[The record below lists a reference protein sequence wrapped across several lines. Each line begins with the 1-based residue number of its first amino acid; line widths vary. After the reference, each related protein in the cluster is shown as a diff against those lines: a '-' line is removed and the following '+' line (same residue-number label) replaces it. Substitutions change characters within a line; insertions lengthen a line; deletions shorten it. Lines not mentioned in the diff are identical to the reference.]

1 MNNIKYTDNELNLM
15 SYQELRRLSI
25 LLRLP
30 ANIKKTYMI
39 SMIQAHQKGDGF
51 TKTAIANKVM
61 EERKIK
67 RLTTKGRQAKP
78 YIMVSTTTTQQIML
92 PRNHSLTT
100 PVRLMP
106 QYERGFAPLTQY
118 EAVPGL
124 SNAKANFDDSGSY
137 NYHFHGEYSNTM
149 MTSSSHEMYRNET
162 YWHPREIYNNSLMP
176 ILSSLLTPNSMPIN
190 STGFTSQ
197 YASQN
202 ATKSQSSFQQGI
214 YEKYV
219 KSGGLIEGQ
228 TYQSNATNSTLM
240 LNNSY
245 TDENTSNNNSD
256 TQGNYVVTKNDIDF
270 EVNST
275 VDDSGYQQFSR
286 RDDTVIRHANSSLS
300 HLGENYSQRAM
311 EYNGYSNGGTK
322 DLSSCIGE
330 FFGSE
335 NDLSQSEDD
344 FRKTGALI
352 HPSTKLVNNG
362 VNHYRLTAVPLSQSE
377 AERTCATEERI
388 WEETDGGE
396 RDELWKTS
404 TERNFVSVPDGDNRG
419 PSSSDV
425 SENFNYCTSD
435 AVQTTESTWDKRRL
449 NENHVSIRH
458 SDFPRCRYILG
469 HNKYPE
475 VVNKKSDVTAV
486 LPSFW
491 STFSAYGTNN
501 KVYSLCRNSFT
512 GTTETHVSP
521 IMISTYAKQYTHG
534 NSQLTSNNPEE
545 SPQISRPWVYTYS
558 EPSQSSFSVE
568 NSSYSTWNEYSSE
581 VGDKMLSSDNPH
593 EVQVVKC
600 RKHGCHYL
608 YSVPSS
614 CNQGELQKDRAFDQT
629 AQIKPFI

>member
-1 MNNIKYTDNELNLM
+1 
-15 SYQELRRLSI
+15 
-25 LLRLP
+25 
-30 ANIKKTYMI
+30 
-39 SMIQAHQKGDGF
+39 
-51 TKTAIANKVM
+51 
-61 EERKIK
+61 
-67 RLTTKGRQAKP
+67 
-78 YIMVSTTTTQQIML
+78 
-92 PRNHSLTT
+92 
-100 PVRLMP
+100 
-106 QYERGFAPLTQY
+106 
-118 EAVPGL
+118 
-124 SNAKANFDDSGSY
+124 
-137 NYHFHGEYSNTM
+137 
-149 MTSSSHEMYRNET
+149 
-162 YWHPREIYNNSLMP
+162 
-176 ILSSLLTPNSMPIN
+176 
-190 STGFTSQ
+190 
-197 YASQN
+197 
-202 ATKSQSSFQQGI
+202 
-214 YEKYV
+214 
-219 KSGGLIEGQ
+219 
-228 TYQSNATNSTLM
+228 
-240 LNNSY
+240 
-245 TDENTSNNNSD
+245 
-256 TQGNYVVTKNDIDF
+256 
-270 EVNST
+270 
-275 VDDSGYQQFSR
+275 
-286 RDDTVIRHANSSLS
+286 
-300 HLGENYSQRAM
+300 M

-534 NSQLTSNNPEE
+534 NSQLTSNVTIHLSRCLLLHSEMLELNNNKTFKNFRIRKKVLRYHARGSILTANPL
-545 SPQISRPWVYTYS
+545 SLHFLSKIVLTRLGTNIPAKWSVFYMNYSWVTDDFNGQITGT
-558 EPSQSSFSVE
+558 F
-568 NSSYSTWNEYSSE
+568 
-581 VGDKMLSSDNPH
+581 
-593 EVQVVKC
+593 
-600 RKHGCHYL
+600 
-608 YSVPSS
+608 
-614 CNQGELQKDRAFDQT
+614 
-629 AQIKPFI
+629 